1 MLKELLAKQL
11 AHKVSKGLD
20 VTEDLNRID
29 FLFFRG
35 RLTEQEYDE
44 LLALVPHE
52 EEEEEVVEQPVV
64 DQVIEEQ
71 PTIEEVVE
79 EPVIVEGVQGEE
91 IPEVV
96 EEEQPEVIIVQPE
109 VVEQEEEQ
117 EERQAT
123 SDGRGKEKTRRTE
136 EEA

>member
-52 EEEEEVVEQPVV
+52 EEVEEPVV
-64 DQVIEEQ
+64 DQVVEEQ
-71 PTIEEVVE
+71 PTVEEVVE
-79 EPVIVEGVQGEE
+79 EPVIVEEVQGELIE
-91 IPEVV
+91 EVV
-96 EEEQPEVIIVQPE
+96 EEQPEVIIVQPE
-109 VVEQEEEQ
+109 VVEEGVE
-117 EERQAT
+117 
-123 SDGRGKEKTRRTE
+123 
-136 EEA
+136 

>member
-52 EEEEEVVEQPVV
+52 EEVVEQPEI
-64 DQVIEEQ
+64 IEEA
-71 PTIEEVVE
+71 
-79 EPVIVEGVQGEE
+79 
-91 IPEVV
+91 
-96 EEEQPEVIIVQPE
+96 
-109 VVEQEEEQ
+109 QEEE
-117 EERQAT
+117 
-123 SDGRGKEKTRRTE
+123 
-136 EEA
+136 

>member
-52 EEEEEVVEQPVV
+52 EEKVEEQPAVDQIIEEQPVV
-64 DQVIEEQ
+64 
-71 PTIEEVVE
+71 EEVVE
-79 EPVIVEGVQGEE
+79 EQ
-91 IPEVV
+91 V
-96 EEEQPEVIIVQPE
+96 EE
-109 VVEQEEEQ
+109 
-117 EERQAT
+117 QA
-123 SDGRGKEKTRRTE
+123 K
-136 EEA
+136 